1 VTAPLPPGAIPEGFP
16 AAQRAP
22 ALPRTQNPPAVAA
35 NPPKPLVRA
44 QMDDSPKTAAPH
56 RPVEAKL
63 AMPSPEQLGIRER
76 ASEAAVDWTAIRRR
90 FRDAGAT
97 CLQIEDRPGGGC
109 RLTCLLPSD
118 QPNRTHRIDA
128 EAPTEGEAAR
138 LALDR
143 LEEWTRKK

>member
-1 VTAPLPPGAIPEGFP
+1 MNAPLPPGAIPEGYP
-16 AAQRAP
+16 VAQRPP
-22 ALPRTQNPPAVAA
+22 AVPRTQNPPAVAA
-35 NPPKPLVRA
+35 NPPKPIVRA
-44 QMDDSPKTAAPH
+44 QMDEVPKATASR
-56 RPVEAKL
+56 RPAETKL

-76 ASEAAVDWTAIRRR
+76 GSEAVVDWSAVRRR

-97 CLQIEDRPGGGC
+97 CFQIEDRPAGGC

-143 LEEWTRKK
+143 LDEWTRKK